1 MPEAALVAREVGVRA
16 QVATDSVAVA
26 VRVGV
31 RAGVVTVVVAK
42 EAAAMVVEETA
53 AVGMVAG

>member
-1 MPEAALVAREVGVRA
+1 MVAREVGVRA
-16 QVATDSVAVA
+16 QGASDSVAVA
-26 VRVGV
+26 VRVVV